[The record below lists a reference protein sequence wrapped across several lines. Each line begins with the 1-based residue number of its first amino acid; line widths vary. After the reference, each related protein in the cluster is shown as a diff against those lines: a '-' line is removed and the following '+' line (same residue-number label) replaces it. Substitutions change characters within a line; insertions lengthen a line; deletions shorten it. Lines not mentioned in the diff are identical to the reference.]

1 VRREGEVVEEAIVA
15 TLKQRNK
22 ILLTKTALKVLF
34 AVLPNPVKFLG
45 QIFLGHGEAIDA
57 ERQRLQQLAIIDL
70 LCTIDDAI
78 AQMSEK
84 LRAAQAPT
92 VVVEGLIETHAV
104 NTGAVTGVQV
114 TSDAGPVEFKPG
126 THILTTG
133 RGTTNLTGL
142 RIGGK
147 GEDKQ

>member
-1 VRREGEVVEEAIVA
+1 VRREVVEEAIVA

-22 ILLTKTALKVLF
+22 TLLTKTALKALF
-34 AVLPNPVKFLG
+34 VVLPSPVRALGQMFLG
-45 QIFLGHGEAIDA
+45 RDEALGA
-57 ERQRLQQLAIIDL
+57 ERQRLQQSAIIDL
-70 LCTIDDAI
+70 LCAIDDAI

-92 VVVEGLIETHAV
+92 VVVEGLIETHAF
-104 NTGAVTGVQV
+104 NTGAATGVHV
-114 TSDAGPVEFKPG
+114 TPDAGPVEFKPG